1 MNNYK
6 FLGCF
11 FMLMVCSLYTFSQRD
26 SVALK
31 KCKRYLI
38 LGDSIYATKSSLK
51 AFERSNLYYDSA
63 YQVALQSKDTF
74 LLFPV
79 IFAKARIY
87 DAWNKNPKKTVAYM
101 EQSYH
106 LFKRFSKSKYPNRTL
121 YLRHLVAH
129 AYEKAKDSVNCV
141 KILLEIHQEICK
153 LDQKRL
159 NETFFV
165 SELALIASDV
175 KNYDLAERILKDFAG
190 KCPIKNDTSTYDYKD
205 HYYLTKARIAIYHH
219 KEKNSLYLDSL
230 VQVYERSKNL
240 SDSIYYSE
248 QLQML
253 YATLGNYEK
262 AYYYKKAQFIASDKM
277 NSKEGIESM
286 QNQLLNSELHLEERE
301 KELAKLKIKYQTQ
314 VLWGLAILLLIISGL
329 SIRLFQKNKLAVEQ
343 SDSLQIL
350 NQELTFRNEQNELL
364 TKELHH
370 RTKNNL
376 QMILGLLQMQERSSE
391 SENTQQSLQEARIR
405 IESIANLHEQLF
417 YSNNIID
424 FNTYIVRLVNVMMS
438 GVFTSKQ
445 IITHLNIEQVY
456 VPTENILPLALI
468 LNEWI
473 TNTVKY
479 AKTQTP
485 PLELYLKVYQI
496 DNVLHIHYKDNGIA
510 LKTYKAGLG
519 SQIVSLFCRQ
529 IKAKLNTNPDNVF
542 DYHLQI
548 EYGQ

>member
-1 MNNYK
+1 
-6 FLGCF
+6 
-11 FMLMVCSLYTFSQRD
+11 MLMVCSLYTFSQQD
-26 SVALK
+26 TVALN
-31 KCKRYLI
+31 KCTRYVEQ
-38 LGDSIYATKSSLK
+38 GNRIYATKSSLK
-51 AFERSNLYYDSA
+51 AFEQSNLYYDSA
-63 YQVALQSKDTF
+63 YQIALESKDKDSF
-74 LLFPV
+74 ILFRI
-79 IFAKARIY
+79 IFAKARVY
-87 DAWNKNPKKTVAYM
+87 DAWNKNPKKTVVYM
-101 EQSYH
+101 EESSRLY
-106 LFKRFSKSKYPNRTL
+106 KRFCKYPEEAFRL

-141 KILLEIHQEICK
+141 RVLLEIHQEVNK
-153 LDQKRL
+153 LDAKTL
-159 NETFFV
+159 NEAIFI
-165 SELALIASDV
+165 SELALIASEV
-175 KNYDLAERILKDFAG
+175 KNYALAERILNDFAG
-190 KCPIKNDTSTYDYKD
+190 KCPIENDIGTYAYKD
-205 HYYLTKARIAIYHH
+205 HYYLTKACLAVYHH
-219 KEKNSLYLDSL
+219 KDKNSLYLDSL

-240 SDSIYYSE
+240 SDSMYYSD
-248 QLQML
+248 QLQTL
-253 YATLGNYEK
+253 YATLGNYER
-262 AYYYKKAQFIASDKM
+262 AYYYKIVQSLASEKM
-277 NSKEGIESM
+277 NNKEGIESM
-286 QNQLLNSELHLEERE
+286 QNQLLSSELSLQERE

-314 VLWGLAILLLIISGL
+314 VLWGLGILLLIISGL
-329 SIRLFQKNKLAVEQ
+329 SIRLSQKNRLAVKQ
-343 SDSLQIL
+343 SDSLQML
-350 NQELTFRNEQNELL
+350 NQELTIRNEQNELL

-391 SENTQQSLQEARIR
+391 NEDTQQSLQETRIR

-424 FNTYIVRLVNVMMS
+424 FNTYIVRLVNMMMS

-445 IITHLNIEQVY
+445 IVTHLNVEQVY

-496 DNVLHIHYKDNGIA
+496 DDVLHIHYKDNGIA
-510 LKTYKAGLG
+510 IKTYKAGLG

-548 EYGQ
+548 KYEQ